1 MSTTEYTLTVDRT
14 SPEGMWL
21 TMLSFYK
28 KAIVDS
34 SLLNKLLVIQ
44 FAGESGADTGALRKE
59 FFEDCIKDINGRIFD
74 GDNCRVPKKDW
85 NFETMFE
92 IFGMLIAH
100 SVLQSGPGFP
110 CLSNSIYA
118 YLASGNTSFCF
129 PIKSDIPLDLS
140 THTLLSFITKV
151 YTHVQFKCLL
161 ITIHYKTV
169 FMQIEKAQSNEEIG
183 SIVDEPDNL
192 AVLNGSSWNVIDPV
206 TMRNKHSFV
215 QRLIDEEVIVKRER
229 NLKAFRQ
236 GLQAMNFLSLVVKF
250 PSLMQPFFVAAESF
264 RPLSPDEFFKLAEV
278 PCPENQSEDI
288 AWLYFK
294 DFVTDCSRSK

>member
-1 MSTTEYTLTVDRT
+1 MFNFQILTAIFNFPRPPPIRPDRPRT
-14 SPEGMWL
+14 YCSPGQGFQV
-21 TMLSFYK
+21 S
-28 KAIVDS
+28 
-34 SLLNKLLVIQ
+34 VI
-44 FAGESGADTGALRKE
+44 L
-59 FFEDCIKDINGRIFD
+59 
-74 GDNCRVPKKDW
+74 
-85 NFETMFE
+85 
-92 IFGMLIAH
+92 
-100 SVLQSGPGFP
+100 
-110 CLSNSIYA
+110 YA

-129 PIKSDIPLDLS
+129 PIKSYIPLDLS
-140 THTLLSFITKV
+140 THTLLSFIIKV
-151 YTHVQFKCLL
+151 CTHVQFKCLL

-169 FMQIEKAQSNEEIG
+169 IHIFVQIEEAQSNEEIG

-192 AVLNGSSWNVIDPV
+192 AVLNASSWNVIDPV

-250 PSLMQPFFVAAESF
+250 PSLMQQFFVAAESF

-294 DFVTDCSRSK
+294 DLSCS